1 MVQKTIFIHF
11 YISCFLGHTSFS
23 KEFLKDFF
31 IFPNGLRVSF
41 NSMNT
46 KNKIIKTTT
55 HILLEKGFH
64 GTRISEILERS
75 KTSKGSLYY
84 FFPEGK
90 NQLFKECLKLY
101 ALQSSIKFKDLFNKA
116 DNLKDGLSKII
127 AYSKD
132 EIKHSKYV
140 TGNLLVN
147 VSQEINSDH
156 KEIQKLCKELFE
168 LIITTIES
176 FFFEYSI
183 QTWKQSARNFVL
195 KLNGAII
202 LSKACKTTVFLDDL
216 IQEYSA

>member
-1 MVQKTIFIHF
+1 V
-11 YISCFLGHTSFS
+11 
-23 KEFLKDFF
+23 
-31 IFPNGLRVSF
+31 
-41 NSMNT
+41 NT
-46 KNKIIKTTT
+46 KNKIIKTTI
-55 HILLEKGFH
+55 HVLLEKGFH
-64 GTRISEILERS
+64 GTRINEIIERS
-75 KTSKGSLYY
+75 NVSKGSLYY

-90 NQLFKECLKLY
+90 NQLCKECLKLY
-101 ALQSSIKFKDLFNKA
+101 ALKSSLKFKDLFNNA
-116 DNLKDGLSKII
+116 DNLADGLRKII
-127 AYSKD
+127 TNTKD
-132 EIKHSKYV
+132 EIEQSKYV

-176 FFFEYSI
+176 FFFQYSV